1 MNERKLGAII
11 LAAGR
16 GKRMNAK
23 GMNKVTFTLANKP
36 LVKHSIDLLE
46 HMYISSIVV
55 VVGFAKESVKE
66 VLKDD
71 KHIIFAEQT
80 KRLGTA
86 HAVATGF
93 KKIPDEVTDVLVING
108 DDSAFY
114 TKEVVSQLAAKHID
128 SQAAVTFLTVKLP
141 NPFGLG
147 RVVRNKEGNVVAIV
161 EEKDAT
167 EAQRKIGEI
176 NAACYFFST
185 TFLKKYLKKIAKSPV
200 TGEYYIVSLIELA
213 AKQNEKI
220 ETIQV
225 EIPWRGVNT
234 REELEEAERL
244 YASSKKDRHDE
255 RK

>member
-1 MNERKLGAII
+1 MKQRKLGAII

-23 GMNKVTFTLANKP
+23 DKNKVTFTLADKP
-36 LVKHSIDLLE
+36 LVKHSVDLLE
-46 HMYISSIVV
+46 NMNFHSVIVV
-55 VVGFAKESVKE
+55 VGYAQESVKK
-66 VLKDD
+66 VLANDT
-71 KHIIFAEQT
+71 HIIYAEQT

-93 KKIPDEVTDVLVING
+93 RKIPQDVTDVLVIQG

-114 TKEVVSQLAAKHID
+114 TKEIIVQLATKHIETN
-128 SQAAVTFLTVKLP
+128 AAVTFLTVKLA

-147 RVVRNKEGNVVAIV
+147 RIVRDDAGKVISIV

-167 EAQRKIGEI
+167 EEQRAIHEI
-176 NAACYFFST
+176 NAACYFFSAK
-185 TFLKKYLKKIAKSPV
+185 FLNKYLKQIKKSPI

-213 AKQNEKI
+213 TKNGEI
-220 ETIQV
+220 VETMQA

-234 REELEEAERL
+234 KEELQEAERL
-244 YASSKKDRHDE
+244 LAELKE
-255 RK
+255 

>member
-1 MNERKLGAII
+1 MRQRKLGAII

-23 GMNKVTFTLANKP
+23 GINKVTFSLADKP
-36 LVKHSIDLLE
+36 LVKHSVDLLE
-46 HMYISSIVV
+46 NMNFHSMVV
-55 VVGFAKESVKE
+55 VVGYAQESVKK
-66 VLKDD
+66 VLENDT
-71 KHIIFAEQT
+71 HIIFAEQT

-93 KKIPDEVTDVLVING
+93 KKIPDDVTDVLVIQG

-114 TKEVVSQLAAKHID
+114 TKEIIAELAKKHIE
-128 SQAAVTFLTVKLP
+128 SAAAITFLTVKLP

-147 RVVRNKEGNVVAIV
+147 RVVRDTSGKVTSIV

-167 EAQRKIGEI
+167 EDQRTIQEI

-185 TFLKKYLKKIAKSPV
+185 NFLKKYLKQIKKSPV

-213 AKQNEKI
+213 VKNGEVA
-220 ETIQV
+220 ETLQA

-234 REELEEAERL
+234 KEELEEAERL
-244 YASSKKDRHDE
+244 FAELKK
-255 RK
+255 